1 MSLDVWFKEDIKN
14 TLLALNE
21 TSRDTHTRLSAL
33 TVDSAAARVYR
44 AGYGDA
50 LRAVAIAFG
59 ICAPQASDSEPMFA
73 SPRLPSVW
81 TTTIGEQ
88 PPNGNSDSKR

>member
-1 MSLDVWFKEDIKN
+1 MSLEVWFKEDIRN

-21 TSRDTHTRLSAL
+21 TSSNTHAQMVAL
-33 TVDSAAARVYR
+33 CGDSASSESYR

-59 ICAPQASDSEPMFA
+59 IAVSRSADDV
-73 SPRLPSVW
+73 LPANPGRYAARPIVGR
-81 TTTIGEQ
+81 IVRMDRFDREAG
-88 PPNGNSDSKR
+88 G